1 MKAFFG
7 FIRKEFYH
15 IFRDRR
21 TMAILFLMPLL
32 QLILFGY
39 AIRNELNEADV
50 AILDHSKDS
59 VTRHITGKLLSSG
72 HFNLAA
78 DLDHE
83 GEIER
88 VFQQGQARKV
98 VVFEPGFEH
107 KLRGEGRAGIQII
120 TDASDPNMA
129 QMLEG
134 YTRNII
140 RDFQQTEL
148 EGAEA
153 VEAGITPKIRML
165 YNPELRSSNMF
176 VPGLIAFILML
187 VCAFMT
193 SITLTREKETG
204 TMEVLLASPLKPGQ
218 IIIGKV
224 LPYLVLSVINVISVL
239 IVAIFLFDVPF
250 RGSYTLFFLQSVL
263 FILTALALGVRISA
277 TAKDQQ
283 TAMMMSLGSLLFP
296 TVFLSG
302 FIFPIENMPAILQ
315 YISHAVPAKWYLII
329 LRGIM
334 LKGVGLEY
342 LWMETL
348 ILLGMM
354 LFLILISVKAFKIRL
369 E

>member
-1 MKAFFG
+1 MG

-59 VTRHITGKLLSSG
+59 VTRNITDKLLSSG
-72 HFNLAA
+72 HFKLAA
-78 DLDHE
+78 DLE
-83 GEIER
+83 QESEIGQA
-88 VFQQGQARKV
+88 FQQGVARNV
-98 VVFEPGFEH
+98 IVFEPLFEQ
-107 KLRGEGRAGIQII
+107 KLRSDGQADIQII
-120 TDASDPNMA
+120 TDASDPMMA

-134 YTRNII
+134 YTTSII
-140 RDFQQTEL
+140 QNYQQTEL
-148 EGAEA
+148 EESGSLA
-153 VEAGITPKIRML
+153 AGITPEVRML

-193 SITLTREKETG
+193 SITLSREKETG
-204 TMEVLLASPLKPGQ
+204 TMEVLLASPLRPMQ

-224 LPYLVLSVINVISVL
+224 LPYLALSLINIISVL
-239 IVAIFLFDVPF
+239 IVATVLFDVPF
-250 RGSYTLFFLQSVL
+250 RGSYGLFFGLSVL
-263 FILTALALGVRISA
+263 FIMTALALGVRISV

-315 YISHAVPAKWYLII
+315 YISHAVPAKWYLIS

-334 LKGVGLEY
+334 LKGVGIEY

-348 ILLGMM
+348 ILFGMM
-354 LFLILISVKAFKIRL
+354 VFLILVSIRSFKIRL